1 MFYTNRFRTEF
12 DQLRRTFS
20 DLQIID
26 LQGGYVIPGFT
37 DSHIHLLAH
46 GIESQRISLET
57 CRTLDE
63 CLQKL
68 SAEKDREIIFGV
80 NWDESSWVKGSREDL
95 NRQLLDRLSKDK
107 PVVMR
112 RICGHFA
119 VCNTSAL
126 NSISREWKTV
136 DRKNGWLIEDAALYL
151 NRIFKP
157 SFEMYKKGLAL
168 AMKEAISLG
177 ITSINEI
184 TDITGFGIYK
194 KLKKNLGL
202 RVALYLQENLKSAID
217 MGLKSNSG
225 DDFLKFSGVKLYMDG
240 SIGALTAAMKKPYQQ
255 SRNRGQTLISEKQLL
270 SIVNLAE
277 SHSIQLMI
285 HSIGDRATELVLKI
299 MGSKKL
305 EGNPLRHRLEHLELL
320 DTNHIKAI
328 SKQHLIAS
336 MQPNFLRWQ
345 SLDNMYYKNLG
356 MRYKRMNCF
365 KKMKMAGV
373 KLVFGSDCMPIGPLY
388 GISLAVNHP
397 DGAVRLLP
405 AEAIELYTEA
415 PPYATFDE
423 NKKGKIREGYLA
435 DIVVFNKNPLV
446 KQNLQTIK
454 IIKVFIDGKPVDE
467 IEE

>member
-1 MFYTNRFRTEF
+1 
-12 DQLRRTFS
+12 
-20 DLQIID
+20 
-26 LQGGYVIPGFT
+26 
-37 DSHIHLLAH
+37 
-46 GIESQRISLET
+46 
-57 CRTLDE
+57 
-63 CLQKL
+63 
-68 SAEKDREIIFGV
+68 
-80 NWDESSWVKGSREDL
+80 
-95 NRQLLDRLSKDK
+95 
-107 PVVMR
+107 
-112 RICGHFA
+112 
-119 VCNTSAL
+119 
-126 NSISREWKTV
+126 
-136 DRKNGWLIEDAALYL
+136 
-151 NRIFKP
+151 
-157 SFEMYKKGLAL
+157 MYKKGLAL
-168 AMKEAISLG
+168 AIREAISLG

-184 TDITGFGIYK
+184 TDITGFRIYK
-194 KLKKNLGL
+194 ELKKNLGL
-202 RVALYLQENLKSAID
+202 RVAIYLQENLKSVID

-225 DDFLKFSGVKLYMDG
+225 DDFLKFAGVKLFMDG

-255 SRNRGQTLISEKQLL
+255 SRNQGQILISERRLL
-270 SIVNLAE
+270 HTVNRADL
-277 SHSIQLMI
+277 HSIQLMI

-299 MGSKKL
+299 LGSKTLKS
-305 EGNPLRHRLEHLELL
+305 NPLRHRLEHLELL

-328 SKQHLIAS
+328 SRQHLIAS

-373 KLVFGSDCMPIGPLY
+373 KMVFGSDGMPIGPLY
-388 GISLAVNHP
+388 GISLVVNHP

-454 IIKVFIDGKPVDE
+454 IIKIFIDGKPVDGIKE
-467 IEE
+467 